1 MVFVPHHSSHFLCAT
16 AERLAEVHGVGSLS
30 AYRCGGPGGFRA
42 PGRPGVCQGFSHE
55 SCLRLA
61 PLRPNYL
68 LVDINVSLQVWR
80 PFGALQLA
88 VPIAVCVFSPVKS
101 P

>member
-1 MVFVPHHSSHFLCAT
+1 MASAVSAPTGVEDLVDLELQAVLASVRASHTSLACA
-16 AERLAEVHGVGSLS
+16 
-30 AYRCGGPGGFRA
+30 
-42 PGRPGVCQGFSHE
+42 
-55 SCLRLA
+55 
-61 PLRPNYL
+61 LRPNYL

>member
-1 MVFVPHHSSHFLCAT
+1 MASAVSAPTGVEDLVDLELQAVLASVRASHT
-16 AERLAEVHGVGSLS
+16 SLACV
-30 AYRCGGPGGFRA
+30 
-42 PGRPGVCQGFSHE
+42 
-55 SCLRLA
+55 
-61 PLRPNYL
+61 LRPNYL